1 MSTGG
6 GPPNKPIEVN
16 DVDILVRDILGSR
29 VEGLQSEFG
38 GDASISGTEFIT
50 IECEDN
56 DISFGIPEVIP
67 NNDFTEEEYAIQGQL
82 ENTQHETKRMD
93 QMKEETKAKMDWS
106 KSTPDNLR
114 TPKSKVLI
122 SGESGN
128 KRKRNEYE
136 TLCSKVS
143 HWAEAKSSLEQI
155 KISQMEKENNLKLK
169 IMKDKSEAEIEMM
182 RKETEAR
189 IDNSRKELEVTRSS
203 GPDDVLLPFFEKNI
217 ILV

>member
-93 QMKEETKAKMDWS
+93 QS

-122 SGESGN
+122 SGF
-128 KRKRNEYE
+128 
-136 TLCSKVS
+136 C
-143 HWAEAKSSLEQI
+143 A
-155 KISQMEKENNLKLK
+155 
-169 IMKDKSEAEIEMM
+169 
-182 RKETEAR
+182 
-189 IDNSRKELEVTRSS
+189 
-203 GPDDVLLPFFEKNI
+203 
-217 ILV
+217 ILIAD